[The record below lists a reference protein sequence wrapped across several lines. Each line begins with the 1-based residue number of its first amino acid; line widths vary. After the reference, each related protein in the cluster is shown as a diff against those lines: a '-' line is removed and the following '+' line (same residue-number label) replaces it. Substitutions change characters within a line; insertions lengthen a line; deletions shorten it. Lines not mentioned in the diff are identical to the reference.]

1 MNIAKPIL
9 YVSKDPERAGF
20 LPFVS
25 GEETLDLL
33 KKVPTGT
40 NVVVF
45 KNNAAIERYC
55 KENGIILLNPPAE
68 LSEKIENKI
77 TQVKWLGELSSL
89 LPKHEITL
97 VKNILWNTP
106 YILQWAHSHTGEG
119 TLYIED
125 IKEIKEKFPDREARI
140 TQYIEGPIFT
150 VNIVVGDTIEVGNI
164 SYQITGL
171 KPYTENRF
179 ASVGNDWSLA
189 NKIAPKKEII
199 DIAEKIGARMKSS
212 GWKGLFGID
221 VVHGDKVYLL
231 EINAR
236 QPASATYESILQKTN
251 TIFENHIKALLG
263 EPLHTNTPIIEGAQ
277 IINRR
282 TMKWER
288 YDHGIIQKHDNQ
300 KN

>member
-9 YVSKDPERAGF
+9 YVSKDPERAGG
-20 LPFVS
+20 LPCVS
-25 GEETLDLL
+25 GEETLELL
-33 KKVPTGT
+33 KKVPAGT

-55 KENGIILLNPPAE
+55 KEHGITLLNPPAE

-77 TQVKWLGELSSL
+77 TQVKWLGELASL

-119 TLYIED
+119 TLYVED
-125 IKEIKEKFPDREARI
+125 ISPIKEKFPEREARI
-140 TQYIEGPIFT
+140 TQYIEGPVFT
-150 VNIVVGDTIEVGNI
+150 VNVVVGDKIEIGNI
-164 SYQITGL
+164 SSQITGL
-171 KPYTENRF
+171 QPYTENRF
-179 ASVGNDWSLA
+179 ASVGNDWS
-189 NKIAPKKEII
+189 IPSPKEEIKEI
-199 DIAEKIGARMKSS
+199 ALKVGERMRAA

-221 VVHGDKVYLL
+221 VVHGDRVYLL

-236 QPASATYESILQKTN
+236 QPASATYESTLQKTN

-263 EPLHTNTPIIEGAQ
+263 EPLHTNTPITAGKQ
-277 IINRR
+277 IIDRR
-282 TMKWER
+282 TMTWIR
-288 YDHGIIQKHDNQ
+288 T
-300 KN
+300 

>member
-119 TLYIED
+119 TLYVDD
-125 IKEIKEKFPDREARI
+125 IKEIREKFPEREAKI
-140 TQYIEGPIFT
+140 TQYIEGPVFT

-189 NKIAPKKEII
+189 HKTAPKEEII
-199 DIAEKIGARMKSS
+199 AMAKKIGEKMKAS

-221 VVHGDKVYLL
+221 VVQGDRVYLL

-236 QPASATYESILQKTN
+236 QPASATYESTLQKTN

-263 EPLHTNTPIIEGAQ
+263 EPLHTNTEITEGKQ
-277 IINRR
+277 IIDRR
-282 TMKWER
+282 TMTWIR
-288 YDHGIIQKHDNQ
+288 T
-300 KN
+300 